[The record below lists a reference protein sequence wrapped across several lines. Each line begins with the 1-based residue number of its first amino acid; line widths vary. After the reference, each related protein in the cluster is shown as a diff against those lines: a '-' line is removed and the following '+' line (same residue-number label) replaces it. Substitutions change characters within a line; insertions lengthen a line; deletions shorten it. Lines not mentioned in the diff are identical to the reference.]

1 MVLTNFLFA
10 KNKYRMVLNIHNEY
24 NRQRSTVQMVKFIRN
39 GGSISMIFGLNFKNI
54 FFILLGSAVFSFG
67 IVHFNMQNN
76 LSEGGF
82 TGITLLFYF
91 LWGWNPAITNI
102 ILNIPVFFIGWKFL
116 GRTTF
121 FYTIIGTCAVSVF
134 LSIFQINPFPTYLQS
149 DMTLAALFAGVFIG
163 VGLGIIFRYG
173 GTTGGVDII
182 ARLVHKYIGWSMGKT
197 MFIFDFIVIITSV
210 FVILDLVKG
219 MYTLVAVFIASRVI
233 DFIQEGAY
241 AARGA
246 TIISAQSDEI
256 AEKINGEMDR
266 GVTILAGKG
275 SFTGENRDV
284 LYCVVGKNEIVRL
297 KSIINMIDPHA
308 FVAVSS
314 VHDVIGEG
322 FTLDENKNPV
332 DDL

>member
-1 MVLTNFLFA
+1 ML
-10 KNKYRMVLNIHNEY
+10 
-24 NRQRSTVQMVKFIRN
+24 
-39 GGSISMIFGLNFKNI
+39 FGLKIKNI

-67 IVHFNMQNN
+67 LVHFNMQNN

-91 LWGWNPAITNI
+91 LWGWDPAITNI

-121 FYTIIGTCAVSVF
+121 LYTVIGTFAVSFF
-134 LSIFQINPFPTYLQS
+134 LSIFQIHPLSTYLH
-149 DMTLAALFAGVFIG
+149 DMTLAALFAGLFIG
-163 VGLGIIFRYG
+163 GGLGIIFRYG

-182 ARLVHKYIGWSMGKT
+182 ARLVHKYVGWSMGKT
-197 MFIFDFIVIITSV
+197 MFLFDFIVITTSV
-210 FVILDLVKG
+210 FVILDLVEG
-219 MYTLVAVFIASRVI
+219 MYTLVAVYIAAKVI

-246 TIISAQSDEI
+246 TIISAKSDEI
-256 AEKINGEMDR
+256 AQKINLEMDR

-275 SFTGENRDV
+275 SFSGEKRDV
-284 LYCVVGKNEIVRL
+284 LYCVVGRNEIVRL
-297 KSIINMIDPHA
+297 KGIINNMDPHA

-322 FTLDENKNPV
+322 FTLDENKNP
-332 DDL
+332 LQE